1 MRMSVTYV
9 PVIEEGLR
17 MAQTHHIPEISYGVL
32 RQNSAG
38 SQVDEVVEQVK
49 SLGYAVLDAGYSTSE
64 LGAISEEFNTTR
76 MRYVETH
83 GEVALRRANEFH
95 TIRSPL
101 THGGDV
107 FLRLVFNANLLDA
120 LSKLIAGQFILNQQN
135 GVINPP
141 RETYSQA
148 SWHRDLPYQH
158 FLSTTPLAI
167 NALFCVDDFTVEN
180 GATFVL
186 PASHKTEAFPSA
198 GYVRRNAVQVEAKAG
213 SFILLDCMMFHA
225 GGFNTTGVERRAVNH
240 LFNIPFF
247 KQQIAIRDQME
258 RHNLSLE
265 ERQILDFNS
274 PDGHE
279 SIESYLKLRLTRFQA
294 AE

>member
-1 MRMSVTYV
+1 MDV
-9 PVIEEGLR
+9 
-17 MAQTHHIPEISYGVL
+17 A
-32 RQNSAG
+32 
-38 SQVDEVVEQVK
+38 VEQVK
-49 SLGYAVLDAGYSTSE
+49 TLGYAVLDAGYSASE
-64 LGAISEEFNTTR
+64 LGSISEEFNRTR
-76 MRYVETH
+76 LRYVDTH
-83 GEVALRRANEFH
+83 GEAELRSVNEFH

-107 FLRLVFNANLLDA
+107 FLRLVFNPNLLTA
-120 LSKLIAGQFILNQQN
+120 LGKLIAGKFILNQQN

-141 RETYSQA
+141 KETYSQA

-158 FLSTTPLAI
+158 FLSTSPLAI
-167 NALFCVDDFTVEN
+167 NALFCVDDFTIAN

-186 PASHKTEAFPSA
+186 PASHKTEAFPSP
-198 GYVRRNAVQVEAKAG
+198 GYVQRNAVQVEAKAG

-225 GGFNTTGVERRAVNH
+225 GGFNTTGSERRAVNH
-240 LFNIPFF
+240 LYNIPFF
-247 KQQIAIRDQME
+247 KQQIAIRDHMKS
-258 RHNLSLE
+258 HNLSLE

-279 SIESYLKLRLTRFQA
+279 SIESYLKLRLTRSQA